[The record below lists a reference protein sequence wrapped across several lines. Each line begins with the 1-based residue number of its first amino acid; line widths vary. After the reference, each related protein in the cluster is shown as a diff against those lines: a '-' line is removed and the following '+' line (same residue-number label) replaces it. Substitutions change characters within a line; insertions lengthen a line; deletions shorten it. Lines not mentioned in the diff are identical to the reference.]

1 MQEAFYNIYIS
12 SHDFRLSL
20 NIIRIAGSFAEQ
32 EKQVKDSV
40 AFLQE
45 SGYIMLSS
53 HGKTNP

>member
-1 MQEAFYNIYIS
+1 MQEAFYDIYLS
-12 SHDFRLSL
+12 SNDFRLSL
-20 NIIRIAGSFAEQ
+20 NTIRIAGSFAEHQ
-32 EKQVKDSV
+32 KQVKDSV